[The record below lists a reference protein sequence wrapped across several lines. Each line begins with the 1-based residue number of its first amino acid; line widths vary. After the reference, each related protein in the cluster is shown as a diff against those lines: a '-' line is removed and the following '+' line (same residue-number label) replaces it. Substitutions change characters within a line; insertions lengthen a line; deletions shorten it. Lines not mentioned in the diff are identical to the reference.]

1 LAADI
6 TSLIISTKSEG
17 IQASTKDLNE
27 LVKAADSAAKST
39 DKLKNSGKQQA
50 DSQKS
55 TTSALENALLAM
67 KKQVDLLGASVAKIN
82 SYNASL
88 KGADA
93 AQLAMASSLGRQV
106 DNYRALSV
114 AQTAAIRDNN
124 ALDASNKKLAASQR
138 LAQTVGNNLNE
149 LGQRTQAYQRLSAAQ
164 AEALR
169 INAALNRSQ
178 NSGSNLN
185 LSGQRAEDFRKLAS
199 AQQEAIRMNNAFN
212 ASIERQKLIMQSRDI
227 DRHRLSVQQ
236 YTQSHAEAIRM
247 NNIHDA
253 AARRLA
259 DGVRV
264 NTNNIRN
271 NNDVMKE
278 AQALARGLS
287 GSLGALWLTYGNF
300 IGMAAGLAIGFSLKG
315 IVTVGADV
323 ENTLEGIRVRGT
335 ETIASVA
342 EVREAVLRIG
352 DGVYGPQEVAKA
364 FEALTLAGLKVA
376 ESTLAIGS
384 ALNLALVGG
393 TSIEKAAESL
403 VSIGTAVGAT
413 AKSFDYLAD
422 GIVAAANTSLA
433 SVDSISASV
442 KRASIV
448 NKLYGASF
456 EDILTQTAALAQLG
470 IKNTAAGTA
479 ITNFYNNAVGN
490 TGKSRKALDDLGM
503 SFTDATGKA
512 KPLVAAFE
520 EFTVKLNKYDLKSQ
534 QNFINDIFGE
544 RALRDVEG
552 LRDAVNSSATDTEKY
567 SNRLREI
574 QGQIADSAGASS
586 LEAVQLGLT
595 TQKSLSSIAN
605 TLRVSFTE
613 VFTELAPSLLVISA
627 RLREAFASDEFKGGL
642 SNIANGV
649 GNVAL
654 AIVDNIGVLGNL
666 IELFIV
672 FKAATIGAS
681 LFEGIAKGVMG
692 IATAMGFVTV
702 ATNGAVVATGA
713 LRIAMLAIPLI
724 GLAVTALSIGLALA
738 AFHTNEVKDNSQALA
753 DTYNKD
759 FLKALEDEAKRLKK
773 SNDLMIAGASATDA
787 ATRSLKE
794 LALEKSRQ
802 INTDNVARAQ
812 TTFDSAKAATTS
824 TAYIIKSVDYTF
836 DSKNSKETR
845 ALADATV
852 ALNIAKKSANDFDT
866 EALRLT
872 EEIVA
877 GSKLKGDLYKKEQKD
892 KELAAEAAAG
902 KLIYNREK
910 EDAKRINDEYRAA
923 QTGIEAKIK
932 AAKQGMQ
939 DFEDLQN
946 DRFKAGEI
954 GKLTLIRNIGAQ
966 QIEAYDKIAKELAA
980 KRIVAQ
986 GGKNKVA
993 DVTRIDGLA
1002 TANLEAIAQAEK
1014 SIQSGVNVE
1023 LARLAHEN
1031 TKYQISELESLGKFS
1046 DAAALRFSSS
1056 FSAAIQQVE
1065 ADFASL
1071 GDKSPQEIEAVT
1083 DNLKALKAAAE
1094 AATKTAGIKEATFEF
1109 EKQNAVIAN
1118 LFKGVQTAS
1127 EGQGM
1132 AAMYE
1137 AASAA
1142 AEEYATKLPKLLEAQ
1157 RAIADPT
1164 KSEEALTKIKA
1175 NAEHLKTMW
1184 AGVGQSISNSLESA
1198 FGKAGKSVGE
1208 LLKAGTKFSE
1218 LTDKSGAASIKSYG
1232 DMAGAAKGF
1241 FKENSTGY
1249 KVMEGAERAFRLIEL
1264 AGLAKSLYVSLTS
1277 TALKTGASVAGEAT
1291 VTAATIAA
1299 EAVRNIAKIPGVIMA
1314 FMSALGP
1321 FGMAA
1326 AGIAIAAVLGSSG
1339 GGGGDNLA
1347 KDRQAAIGTGTVVGD
1362 PLKASESIK
1371 NSLAIV
1377 EKNSGLGLVYSQ
1389 QMVSSLNIIANGI
1402 GNLSSLI
1409 ARTTGI
1415 TQSGALG
1422 ISENAGFGKAMQ
1434 VAGTT
1439 LGLAAGAAW
1448 GGYLGAQ
1455 LGTIGGPLGAVIGA
1469 AIGGTI
1475 GLVVGTIGKLFG
1487 VGKVSIQD
1495 QGLKA
1500 QQKTLGQVQQGGL
1513 DVQQYV
1519 DTKTSGFFSNSYD
1532 TRTQSVGK
1540 DINQQFSLIINGLA
1554 NTVKSA
1560 AGVLGISG
1568 NAFTE
1573 RMNQFVV
1580 DIGNISSKGL
1590 TTAEF
1595 QTKLEQAFSKIGD
1608 QLATRAVSDIASFAA
1623 AGEGAL
1629 ETLVRVT
1636 NNFLQ
1641 VSDVFAMLGQNVQG
1655 AGLNAIK
1662 TSEAL
1667 VALAGGIDKLT
1678 SGTKFVIDNFFTEAE
1693 KNTPILESVRKSM
1706 ASIGQGAV
1714 TTVEQFDALIRSQD
1728 LNTVAGQEMYV
1739 KLLNIA
1745 PAFKTAAD
1753 YLVDLADGTVA
1764 LTKAQQK
1771 SLDLVK
1777 VARTALEE
1785 AYKSES
1791 GALNDTITKV
1801 KSFTDSLKTFQ
1812 DSMLLGASSPLT
1824 AMQKYAEARRQ
1835 YDSTL
1840 LAAQGGDTVAQG
1852 KFTSVATAL
1861 LDASKVINASGNGYT
1876 LDFAAVMAQTAS
1888 LADVAKTQVSTAQAT
1903 LDALTKQVDGLITI
1917 NASVLSVTQAISNLQ
1932 AAITSSKIAGVSGIA
1947 IDGSHANGLMNVPFD
1962 GYIAELHKGEQVLTA
1977 PQAINYRSMG
1987 TMDMAPLVAEI
1998 KSLREEL
2005 CSLRADQDIQT
2016 RASIQATYNASG
2028 KNASSVVNG
2037 IDNSLTK
2044 VSTKPTIPLN

>member
-138 LAQTVGNNLNE
+138 LAQTAGNNLNE

-342 EVREAVLRIG
+342 EVREAVLKIG

-490 TGKSRKALDDLGM
+490 TGKSRKALDQLGM

-520 EFTVKLNKYDLKSQ
+520 EFSEKLNKYDLKSQ

-642 SNIANGV
+642 SNIANGIS
-649 GNVAL
+649 NVAL
-654 AIVDNIGVLGNL
+654 AIVNNIGVLGNL

-681 LFEGIAKGVMG
+681 LFEGIAKGVLG

-702 ATNGAVVATGA
+702 ATNGAVIATGA
-713 LRIAMLAIPLI
+713 LRIAMLAIPII

-773 SNDLMIAGASATDA
+773 SNDLMLEGVSATDA

-824 TAYIIKSVDYTF
+824 TAYILKTVDYTF
-836 DSKNSKETR
+836 DSKNSKETL
-845 ALADATV
+845 ALAEATE
-852 ALNIAKKSANDFDT
+852 ALNIARKAANDFDT

-877 GSKLKGDLYKKEQKD
+877 GSKLKGELYKKDQKD
-892 KELAAEAAAG
+892 REAAAKADAG
-902 KLIYNREK
+902 TLIYDRTK
-910 EDAKRINDEYRAA
+910 EDTKGINDSYRAA
-923 QTGIEAKIK
+923 QVSIDSQIK
-932 AAKQGMQ
+932 KAKQGMQ

-954 GKLTLIRNIGAQ
+954 GKLALIRDIGAQ

-986 GGKNKVA
+986 GGKNKKA
-993 DVTRIDGLA
+993 DLERIDGLA
-1002 TANLEAIAQAEK
+1002 EANTEALAQANRKVASET
-1014 SIQSGVNVE
+1014 NVE
-1023 LARLAHEN
+1023 LARLEHDS
-1031 TKYQISELESLGKFS
+1031 TKYYISELEARGEFSKAASEKFS
-1046 DAAALRFSSS
+1046 SEYSM
-1056 FSAAIQQVE
+1056 AIKQVT
-1065 ADFASL
+1065 ADFDKFGYAIPAVAYAMDSL
-1071 GDKSPQEIEAVT
+1071 NKAKKAVMAT
-1083 DNLKALKAAAE
+1083 AE
-1094 AATKTAGIKEATFEF
+1094 VKEATAEF
-1109 EKQNAVIAN
+1109 EKQNAVIVN

-1142 AEEYATKLPKLLEAQ
+1142 AETYRQKLPALIQAQKDLSEKATLSGNPNDLKL
-1157 RAIADPT
+1157 
-1164 KSEEALTKIKA
+1164 SEEALTKIKA
-1175 NAEHLKTMW
+1175 DAEHLKTMF
-1184 AGVGQSISNSLESA
+1184 AGVGESISKSLESA

-1208 LLKAGTKFSE
+1208 LLKAGTKYSE
-1218 LTDKSGAASIKSYG
+1218 LTDKSGAANIKTYG

-1241 FKENSTGY
+1241 FDEGTTGY
-1249 KVMEGAERAFRLIEL
+1249 KLMSGAEKAFRLLEL
-1264 AGLAKSLYVSLTS
+1264 AGLAESLYTSLFVT
-1277 TALKTGASVAGEAT
+1277 TAKATGAVSGQAVE
-1291 VTAATIAA
+1291 TAAVATGETA
-1299 EAVRNIAKIPGVIMA
+1299 RNAIKVPGVFMA
-1314 FMSALGP
+1314 FMSSLGP

-1326 AGIAIAAVLGSSG
+1326 AGIAIAAVLGGAFSG
-1339 GGGGDNLA
+1339 GGNGALEA
-1347 KDRQAAIGTGTVVGD
+1347 AQQAQKDRIANQGTGTVFGDTTAKSASIGKSIELIAKYTYENLDFSSKMLTTMRSIAESLTGVSKSLLLTVG
-1362 PLKASESIK
+1362 LTSGSAFGTTEKAMG
-1371 NSLAIV
+1371 
-1377 EKNSGLGLVYSQ
+1377 SG
-1389 QMVSSLNIIANGI
+1389 I
-1402 GNLSSLI
+1402 LSSLFGSSSRNI
-1409 ARTTGI
+1409 TGSGININGSIGQLANGGGSATGYENVTT
-1415 TQSGALG
+1415 TKSGALFGLFGGGSSNSTKNFELGADFKEAISKAYSSVRAG
-1422 ISENAGFGKAMQ
+1422 IIEVGTQLGLGADDLATKLSAIQSKVTVETRGLKGKELTDAVEAVFSAEMDRISALTLSLVKEYN
-1434 VAGTT
+1434 VAGEGMLETAVRVANT
-1439 LGLAAGAAW
+1439 SRVIDMQLLSAGDTFGAVGASSLRMRMSLVGLA
-1448 GGYLGAQ
+1448 
-1455 LGTIGGPLGAVIGA
+1455 
-1469 AIGGTI
+1469 
-1475 GLVVGTIGKLFG
+1475 
-1487 VGKVSIQD
+1487 
-1495 QGLKA
+1495 
-1500 QQKTLGQVQQGGL
+1500 GGL
-1513 DVQQYV
+1513 DEFVKKS
-1519 DTKTSGFFSNSYD
+1519 DFF
-1532 TRTQSVGK
+1532 K
-1540 DINQQFSLIINGLA
+1540 DNFLSEA
-1554 NTVKSA
+1554 
-1560 AGVLGISG
+1560 
-1568 NAFTE
+1568 E
-1573 RMNQFVV
+1573 RMAP
-1580 DIGNISSKGL
+1580 ITKKLSEEMARLNISSITTNEAFKNLVLAQDKSTPAGQAMYVALLNIQGAFYKSTEFAGKLALATTSVTNAQQLALDLISKRRTQLQTSYDSEKSSLQSVIDKMKTFSEGMKSFKESL
-1590 TTAEF
+1590 TIGADSPFTNAEKYARAFAKFNDVSVLAKSGDASAQAEF
-1595 QTKLEQAFSKIGD
+1595 QT
-1608 QLATRAVSDIASFAA
+1608 VS
-1623 AGEGAL
+1623 
-1629 ETLVRVT
+1629 
-1636 NNFLQ
+1636 NN
-1641 VSDVFAMLGQNVQG
+1641 
-1655 AGLNAIK
+1655 
-1662 TSEAL
+1662 
-1667 VALAGGIDKLT
+1667 
-1678 SGTKFVIDNFFTEAE
+1678 
-1693 KNTPILESVRKSM
+1693 
-1706 ASIGQGAV
+1706 
-1714 TTVEQFDALIRSQD
+1714 
-1728 LNTVAGQEMYV
+1728 
-1739 KLLNIA
+1739 
-1745 PAFKTAAD
+1745 
-1753 YLVDLADGTVA
+1753 
-1764 LTKAQQK
+1764 
-1771 SLDLVK
+1771 
-1777 VARTALEE
+1777 
-1785 AYKSES
+1785 
-1791 GALNDTITKV
+1791 
-1801 KSFTDSLKTFQ
+1801 
-1812 DSMLLGASSPLT
+1812 
-1824 AMQKYAEARRQ
+1824 
-1835 YDSTL
+1835 L
-1840 LAAQGGDTVAQG
+1840 LAA
-1852 KFTSVATAL
+1852 
-1861 LDASKVINASGNGYT
+1861 SKIYNASGNQYMT
-1876 LDFAAVMAQTAS
+1876 DFNRVLTETQA
-1888 LADVAKTQVSTAQAT
+1888 LADSSSGQVSVAQAS
-1903 LDALTKQVDGLITI
+1903 LDALT
-1917 NASVLSVTQAISNLQ
+1917 ASVTGLLDINKSVMSVTDAIAELRF
-1932 AAITSSKIAGVSGIA
+1932 AITGGYAEGLTKSQVG

-2005 CSLRADQDIQT
+2005 CSLRADQDTQT
-2016 RASIQATYNASG
+2016 RASIQATYDASG

-2037 IDNSLTK
+2037 IDNSLSK
-2044 VSTKPTIPLN
+2044 VSTKATITLN